1 MHFPK
6 FNPII
11 DLRKRGKTAVEPPL
25 KHDRASLSLIQHPAD
40 NLLSKHQ
47 RPFDQPVLACIHRKL
62 GVSTKYTIRPS
73 NDDSPPEVLQEAD
86 PPANARQVALLL
98 HIVTLQPPIDD
109 TPDYS
114 HKMDNQQWRQDA
126 LQCRIPNR
134 RYGAPCRMT
143 FFLLF
148 SSFVVCVIIVFSF
161 AFKITAFILST
172 TALSSADLHGF
183 KT

>member
-11 DLRKRGKTAVEPPL
+11 DLRKRCKTAVEPPL
-25 KHDRASLSLIQHPAD
+25 KHDCASLSLIQHSAD
-40 NLLSKHQ
+40 NPLRKQQ
-47 RPFDQPVLACIHRKL
+47 RPFDQPILAWIHRKL
-62 GVSTKYTIRPS
+62 GVSAKYTIRPS
-73 NDDSPPEVLQEAD
+73 NDEIPSEVLQEAD
-86 PPANARQVALLL
+86 PSANPRQVTLLL

-109 TPDYS
+109 TPDDS
-114 HKMDNQQWRQDA
+114 HKMNDQQWCQDV
-126 LQCRIPNR
+126 LQCRIPDR

-161 AFKITAFILST
+161 AFKITAFTLST